1 MSSREHGNLSAGLIK
16 APQDAGAGLFLIA
29 LAVFALWQGADLA
42 AGTLRQVGPGMLPRA
57 LAATTGI
64 AGIVMVIGSCLA
76 PGSPLDRWAVRGP
89 LFILGAAI
97 AFGLGVRPLGLAVVG
112 PAAIIIS
119 AQASPE
125 TRWIEALAF
134 GVVMTAFCLL
144 LFKVALGLPI
154 PVAPWLIGY

>member
-1 MSSREHGNLSAGLIK
+1 MSSRDQGSPSAGIIR

-42 AGTLRQVGPGMLPRA
+42 VGTLRQVGPGMLPRA
-57 LAATTGI
+57 LAAITGVAGI
-64 AGIVMVIGSCLA
+64 AMVVGSCLA
-76 PGSPLDRWAVRGP
+76 EGSPLDRWAVRGP
-89 LFILGAAI
+89 LFILGAAV

-125 TRWIEALAF
+125 TRWVESLVF
-134 GVVMTAFCLL
+134 GAVMTAFCLL

>member
-1 MSSREHGNLSAGLIK
+1 MSSREQGSRRAGIVR
-16 APQDAGAGLFLIA
+16 APQDACAGLFLIA

-42 AGTLRQVGPGMLPRA
+42 VGTMRQVGPGMLPRS
-57 LAATTGI
+57 LAVITGI
-64 AGIVMVIGSCLA
+64 AGIAMMVGSCLA
-76 PGSPLDRWAVRGP
+76 EGSPLDRWTVRGP
-89 LFILGAAI
+89 LFILGAAV

-112 PAAIIIS
+112 PAAIIIA

-125 TRWIEALAF
+125 TRWLEAVIF
-134 GVVMTAFCLL
+134 GVVITTFCLL